1 MTVMETA
8 AAGASNSANAPSA
21 PNAPVVL
28 VTGGARGIGLE
39 TACLLRA
46 QGWRVAIADRDPP
59 TPAEIAEDPRV
70 AELFLVRM
78 DVADSA
84 SVDAALATVVARF
97 GTLHGLVNAA
107 GYNRH
112 QPVAELDDS
121 TWQNLFEV
129 HLGGTLRCCRAAFP
143 YLKEAGGGAVVN
155 FSSVA
160 GRRGRPSRAPYSA
173 AKAGIEAM
181 TRTMAIEWAPHAI
194 RVNAVVPGFINTRL
208 VRNNLAA
215 GRSVADSLYAA
226 IPMKRFGE
234 PAEVAA
240 VVAFLLS
247 APSSYMTGQSLVV
260 DGGALINGDW

>member
-1 MTVMETA
+1 MTRQQA
-8 AAGASNSANAPSA
+8 ARVA
-21 PNAPVVL
+21 L

-39 TACLLRA
+39 TACLLHD
-46 QGWRVAIADRDPP
+46 QGWRVAIADRDLPSA
-59 TPAEIAEDPRV
+59 AERAEDPR
-70 AELFLVRM
+70 LGQFLAVRM

-84 SVDAALATVVARF
+84 SVDAGMAEAARQL
-97 GTLHGLVNAA
+97 GGIAGLVNAA
-107 GYNRH
+107 GFNKH
-112 QPVAELDDS
+112 QAVAELDDV

-129 HLGGTLRCCRAAFP
+129 HLGGTLRCCRAAYP
-143 YLKEAGGGAVVN
+143 WLRAAGAQGAVVN

-160 GRRGRPSRAPYSA
+160 GRRGRPTRAPYSA

-181 TRTMAIEWAPHAI
+181 TRTMAIEWAPAGV

-208 VRNNLAA
+208 VQANLAA
-215 GRSVADSLYAA
+215 GRTVPDKLFAN
-226 IPMKRFGE
+226 IPMRRFGE

-247 APSSYMTGQSLVV
+247 PAASYMTGQSLVV